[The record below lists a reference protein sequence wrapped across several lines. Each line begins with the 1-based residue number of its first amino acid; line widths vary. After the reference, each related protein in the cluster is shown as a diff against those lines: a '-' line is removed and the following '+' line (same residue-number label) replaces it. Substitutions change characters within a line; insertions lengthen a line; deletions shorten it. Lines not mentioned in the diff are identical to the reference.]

1 MAQFDPFRAV
11 LEKATDKGKNTGS
24 LAGRRWLQRQIK
36 QLVKKPN
43 QIMRLKDRMT
53 TRVEVGKMY
62 LFRYAPKTANK
73 LMYYDRYPLVFPIK
87 RGRGG
92 FIGLNLHY
100 LSPKMRMIFLAKL
113 MSNIDI
119 NNIDD
124 NDEIN
129 VSYNKLK
136 NSARLKAFRP
146 CIKLYLKGRVETPFL
161 KINAKEWEMA
171 TILPL
176 DRFQKSA
183 DRKVWADSRKII
195 G

>member
-11 LEKATDKGKNTGS
+11 LVKAVEKGKNTSS

-43 QIMRLKDRMT
+43 QIMRLKDRMS
-53 TRVEVGKMY
+53 TRVEIGKMY
-62 LFRYAPKTANK
+62 LFRYNPKTASK

-92 FIGLNLHY
+92 FIGINLHY
-100 LSPKMRMIFLAKL
+100 LSPKMRILFLAKL
-113 MSNIDI
+113 MSNINI
-119 NNIDD
+119 NKIEDD
-124 NDEIN
+124 DEIS

-136 NSARLKAFRP
+136 NSSSLKQFRP

-161 KINAKEWEMA
+161 KINAREWEMA
-171 TILPL
+171 SVLPL
-176 DRFQKSA
+176 DAFQKQA
-183 DRKVWADSRKII
+183 NTKVWADSRRII

>member
-1 MAQFDPFRAV
+1 MAQFDPFRKV
-11 LEKATDKGKNTGS
+11 LEDAAEKGKNTGS

-62 LFRYAPKTANK
+62 LFRYNPKTASK
-73 LMYYDRYPLVFPIK
+73 LLYYDRYPLVFPIK

-100 LSPKMRMIFLAKL
+100 LSPKMRMMFLAKL

-129 VSYNKLK
+129 VSYSKLK

-176 DRFQKSA
+176 DRFQKQA
-183 DRKVWADSRKII
+183 DTKVWADSRRII